1 MGDQKKPGG
10 TAPPAKTK
18 LGQIIAAELA
28 QSLAPLTAWQ
38 RKVNAE
44 LAGHRRA
51 RATGGDAPEG
61 DETEAPAPAAK
72 GPRALTQED
81 LDAAMEL
88 GELRASV
95 PKAVLAAH
103 DEELA
108 AMTVTERAR
117 ALRWLARGQGPDQG
131 QQPKNDADAAP
142 AAAGETDVRD
152 DARSQQ
158 PGREAAKNRTSRG
171 APGPTPKQVPRPR
184 SLQELRQLAARD
196 PQAFKTLEQDP
207 TFDPGDLPSTLPP
220 RG

>member
-1 MGDQKKPGG
+1 VGDQKK
-10 TAPPAKTK
+10 APPPKTK
-18 LGQIIAAELA
+18 LGQIIQAELA

-38 RKVNAE
+38 RRVNAE

-51 RATGGDAPEG
+51 RTTGVDAPEG
-61 DETEAPAPAAK
+61 DESEAPAPVAK

-95 PKAVLAAH
+95 PKAVLEAH
-103 DEELA
+103 GDELA
-108 AMTVTERAR
+108 GMSVAERAR
-117 ALRWLARGQGPDQG
+117 ALRWLARGQTDQG
-131 QQPKNDADAAP
+131 QAKPKDDAGAAH
-142 AAAGETDVRD
+142 AAAGDDDVRD

-158 PGREAAKNRTSRG
+158 PGREAAKTRTSRG

-184 SLQELRQLAARD
+184 SLQELRQLAANN
-196 PQAFKTLEQDP
+196 PQAFKTLESDP
-207 TFDPGDLPSTLPP
+207 TFDPADLPSTLPP

>member
-1 MGDQKKPGG
+1 MGDQKKTGG
-10 TAPPAKTK
+10 AAPPGKTK

-51 RATGGDAPEG
+51 RATGVDAPEG
-61 DETEAPAPAAK
+61 DEGEAPAPAAK

-108 AMTVTERAR
+108 AMSVTERAR
-117 ALRWLARGQGPDQG
+117 ALRWLARGQGQEQD
-131 QQPKNDADAAP
+131 QPKDTTSAAP
-142 AAAGETDVRD
+142 AAAGESDVRD
-152 DARSQQ
+152 DAQSQK

-196 PQAFKTLEQDP
+196 PAAFKTLEQDP